1 MSDSDHTS
9 ITIELE
15 RPITPGDLERA
26 YCELRE
32 KTQEVRQR

>member
-1 MSDSDHTS
+1 MTDENIIRVS
-9 ITIELE
+9 IELE

-32 KTQEVRQR
+32 KTQEVTQR